1 MQKSIFFAS
10 GGDDAAARTC
20 ANKVDLHGR
29 CVIPGLVDSHCHILG
44 GLQRAA
50 MRMIE
55 LDAETKPADLA
66 AVILRHAEPDDA
78 APFDELL
85 LSLFM
90 ERLLSR
96 GGCFL
101 EKLFIKNYKKEPA
114 LVVNWRFFCVYYV

>member
-85 LSLFM
+85 LSWGALHGA
-90 ERLLSR
+90 
-96 GGCFL
+96 GGGTVP
-101 EKLFIKNYKKEPA
+101 NAGAAADMHP
-114 LVVNWRFFCVYYV
+114 